1 MRELQA
7 VCELDKEPWA
17 EVLRATLLDAN
28 EAVRNAKAQGTPALA
43 PETIK
48 GFEDRYW
55 AAVRE
60 GLALHRSLPA
70 FDPSMN
76 PKKPKK
82 QRPAHNLLIRFKT
95 FKEATK
101 EATLRFLT
109 DFAVPFTNN
118 LAEQDLRMMK
128 VKAKISGGFRT
139 PQGAADFARLRS
151 VISSARKQGFNI
163 LKALTLAP
171 ERLAVNLKV

>member
-1 MRELQA
+1 
-7 VCELDKEPWA
+7 
-17 EVLRATLLDAN
+17 
-28 EAVRNAKAQGTPALA
+28 
-43 PETIK
+43 
-48 GFEDRYW
+48 
-55 AAVRE
+55 
-60 GLALHRSLPA
+60 
-70 FDPSMN
+70 MN

-82 QRPAHNLLIRFKT
+82 QRPAHNFLIRFKT